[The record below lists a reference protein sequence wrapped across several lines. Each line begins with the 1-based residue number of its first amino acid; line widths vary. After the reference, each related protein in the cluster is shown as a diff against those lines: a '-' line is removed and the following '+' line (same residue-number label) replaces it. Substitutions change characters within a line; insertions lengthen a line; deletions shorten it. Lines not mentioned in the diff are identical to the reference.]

1 VRVRIAPGTKEPQRI
16 ARGQRHPARVEAT
29 TALRRAA
36 DGDGSASLR
45 RQVDAARGLPG
56 KGKLERAARLPARVL
71 ELQRE
76 VRRIAGEYR
85 CHPPRGQAQ
94 AKEVVKGMH
103 HGHDA
108 QAGEEKDQRV
118 AETQVVVD
126 GPDEHDHQDQGE
138 EEAGAR
144 RDDED
149 APLAEDDR

>member
-1 VRVRIAPGTKEPQRI
+1 MYK
-16 ARGQRHPARVEAT
+16 
-29 TALRRAA
+29 
-36 DGDGSASLR
+36 
-45 RQVDAARGLPG
+45 RQ
-56 KGKLERAARLPARVL
+56 
-71 ELQRE
+71 
-76 VRRIAGEYR
+76 EYR

-149 APLAEDDR
+149 APLEMCIRDRSKPSQYSVA